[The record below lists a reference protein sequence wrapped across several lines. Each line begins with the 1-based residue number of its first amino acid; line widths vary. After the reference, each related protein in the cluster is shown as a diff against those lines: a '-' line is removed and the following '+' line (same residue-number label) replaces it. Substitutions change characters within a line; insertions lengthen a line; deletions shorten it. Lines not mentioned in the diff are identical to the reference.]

1 MTTEE
6 FMGLSMNDKVRT
18 VNKMLEKEEKDHLK
32 KVSEKIGIPYSAFT
46 KLMRDNGNFQYN
58 QTTKKYEKLMS
69 LEEYEV
75 YIDSVEKLDKSDKP
89 NETLRFLERHL
100 DELKRLLH
108 DHQDQL
114 IIDPIVYN
122 PSAKTINKSFQVN
135 ADIYNRFSE
144 LCAAQ
149 FPHLRQRDIISMSLL
164 EFTRKYEEAPSEK

>member
-75 YIDSVEKLDKSDKP
+75 YIDSVEKLDKSEKP
-89 NETLRFLERHL
+89 NETLRFIEDHL
-100 DELKRLLH
+100 GEIKRLLG
-108 DHQDQL
+108 DHENQL
-114 IIDPIVYN
+114 IINPIVYN
-122 PSAKTINKSFQVN
+122 PASKTINKSFQVN
-135 ADIYNRFSE
+135 ADIYNQFSK
-144 LCAAQ
+144 LCTRQ

-164 EFTRKYEEAPSEK
+164 EFIRKYEEAPSEN